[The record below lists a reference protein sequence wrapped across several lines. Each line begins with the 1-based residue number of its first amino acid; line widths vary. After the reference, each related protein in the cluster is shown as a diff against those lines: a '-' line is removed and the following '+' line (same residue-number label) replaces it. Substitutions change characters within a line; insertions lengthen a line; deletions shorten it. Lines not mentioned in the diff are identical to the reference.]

1 MRSVLDFVE
10 DQLKL
15 VPHSRREAM
24 NLGDFLT
31 RHPYIAGGASNNAS
45 LEQFL
50 SGILKNKLESVI
62 GQQINIDA
70 ADFIDWEY
78 ASVKTNPGIHAQE
91 DARIQAAIKMG
102 KGYNPE
108 GVVDATIESQHYG
121 RASESIGEASANVV
135 HFINPETMSEEL
147 HDRNEYEYE

>member
-15 VPHSRREAM
+15 VPHSRRESM

-91 DARIQAAIKMG
+91 DARI
-102 KGYNPE
+102 
-108 GVVDATIESQHYG
+108 
-121 RASESIGEASANVV
+121 
-135 HFINPETMSEEL
+135 
-147 HDRNEYEYE
+147 